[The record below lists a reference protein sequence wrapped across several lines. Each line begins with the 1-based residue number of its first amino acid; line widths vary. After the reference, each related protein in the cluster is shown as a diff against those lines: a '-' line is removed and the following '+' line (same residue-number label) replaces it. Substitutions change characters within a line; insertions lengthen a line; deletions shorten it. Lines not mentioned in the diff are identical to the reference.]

1 MAFCYSSPKLT
12 KKGSEYNL
20 VMGKKGDA
28 FLSKSNNQGCWTLDA
43 RTLDARM
50 LDLDARTIKD
60 VGPWML
66 DARPLWETVKCR
78 DMW

>member
-28 FLSKSNNQGCWTLDA
+28 FLSKSNNQGWRGKTSLGDW
-43 RTLDARM
+43 
-50 LDLDARTIKD
+50 K
-60 VGPWML
+60 V
-66 DARPLWETVKCR
+66 
-78 DMW
+78 